1 MIQKGAY
8 VRRQTKISIF
18 FLLVIICIDAAFAK
32 NVVRVFAKLYQ
43 IPPFQSTIVSA
54 VQNKDGSVSGA
65 MIGGNVT
72 ASFPDGVL
80 ILDGYFA
87 KDLPDNAVK
96 EAIRGK
102 VRWLCG
108 EALPSGVGID
118 YLDKHEFL
126 FETEAIQ
133 RGGDFQSAV
142 IAGSGIINR
151 LLSIAPLLLTE
162 KDFVIKIRFEADFRN
177 ISNPPPV
184 ELLIERTL
192 NLSLSRILLVGFPSK
207 EGNPRNRE
215 AVSVYWLALSV
226 QVEED
231 QPNEANKM
239 KFCFSLRP

>member
-1 MIQKGAY
+1 MSDENDSKGTY
-8 VRRQTKISIF
+8 MRRQAKISFF

-32 NVVRVFAKLYQ
+32 NVVRVFAKLYE

-54 VQNKDGSVSGA
+54 VQNKDRSVSGA

-72 ASFPDGVL
+72 ASFPDGMLVL
-80 ILDGYFA
+80 DAYFA

-96 EAIRGK
+96 EAIWEK
-102 VRWLCG
+102 VRWPCG
-108 EALPSGVGID
+108 EGQPSGVGIN

-133 RGGDFQSAV
+133 RGEDFQPVV
-142 IAGSGIINR
+142 IAGSGDFYR

-162 KDFVIKIRFEADFRN
+162 KDLVIKIRFETGFRN

-192 NLSLSRILLVGFPSK
+192 NLSLSRILLIGFPSK
-207 EGNPRNRE
+207 EGNPRHRD
-215 AVSVYWLALSV
+215 AVSIYWLALSV

-231 QPNEANKM
+231 QPN
-239 KFCFSLRP
+239 